1 MYYYVFR
8 KNVNDASIKNCEK
21 FTDLEE
27 AKAGAQD
34 EEYYRSHANSRAE
47 RDSWRVVLA
56 ASEEKWEDLTS
67 DAHEYEELDYNA

>member
-34 EEYYRSHANSRAE
+34 EEYYEAM
-47 RDSWRVVLA
+47 
-56 ASEEKWEDLTS
+56 LT
-67 DAHEYEELDYNA
+67 ARLKEILGELYSQHQRKNGKI

>member
-34 EEYYRSHANSRAE
+34 EEY
-47 RDSWRVVLA
+47 
-56 ASEEKWEDLTS
+56 
-67 DAHEYEELDYNA
+67 

>member
-27 AKAGAQD
+27 AKAGDQD
-34 EEYYRSHANSRAE
+34 TTEAM
-47 RDSWRVVLA
+47 
-56 ASEEKWEDLTS
+56 LT
-67 DAHEYEELDYNA
+67 ARLKEILGELYSQHQRKNGKI

>member
-1 MYYYVFR
+1 MMQ
-8 KNVNDASIKNCEK
+8 ASRTAEK
-21 FTDLEE
+21 FNRLNEE

-34 EEYYRSHANSRAE
+34 EEYYRSHANSQAE